1 MRIRSLPRKFIYA
14 GLFLACLVLANGL
27 LLAPEG
33 SLPRVAAAM
42 ALLLLPGLA
51 WAELLFPAAERL
63 LRWSVGAGLGYALA
77 MLVGLLLHYLP
88 GPIIFWQEL
97 VALDALALLPTLVL
111 FVRTRPGDETATPSN
126 RMVMVALVAI

>member
-1 MRIRSLPRKFIYA
+1 MRIRSLPRKFICA
-14 GLFLACLVLANGL
+14 GLLLAGLALANGL

-63 LRWSVGAGLGYALA
+63 LRWSIGAGLGYALA

-97 VALDALALLPTLVL
+97 VALDVLALVPMAALLV
-111 FVRTRPGDETATPSN
+111 RARPGEETA
-126 RMVMVALVAI
+126 